1 MCNMRNMQIAN
12 ECSMALDSNI
22 SLENGKLWTT
32 GIVNR
37 SQFSKPKGYPDWK
50 GRIMMMMIL
59 FIL

>member
-1 MCNMRNMQIAN
+1 MCNMRNMQIVN

-32 GIVNR
+32 GIVNL
-37 SQFSKPKGYPDWK
+37 SQFSKPKGYPDRK